1 MRARAALLVGAGV
14 GYVLGTRDGRERYEQ
29 LKAQLDR
36 VRQDP
41 RVRAKAAQTQE
52 VARDAASATTST
64 VKDKVSEKVAEQ
76 SGTAAPAEPEVI
88 ASPEMPAAPSPVSTP
103 TDGPHD

>member
-1 MRARAALLVGAGV
+1 MKVKAALLVGAGV

-29 LKAQLDR
+29 LTAQLDR
-36 VRQDP
+36 VRRDP

-52 VARDAASATTST
+52 VARDAASTATST

-76 SGTAAPAEPEVI
+76 RGTAGPTDTEVI

-103 TDGPHD
+103 TEGPHD